1 MSIVVQLL
9 QKYNLR
15 PYMTLYIAIVHIMAY
30 AGMIY
35 SLLHPH
41 TIFRVLL

>member
-1 MSIVVQLL
+1 MSLVVQLQ

-15 PYMTLYIAIVHIMAY
+15 PYMTLYIAIVHIMAIV
-30 AGMIY
+30 GMIY

>member
-15 PYMTLYIAIVHIMAY
+15 PYMTLYIVIVHIMAI